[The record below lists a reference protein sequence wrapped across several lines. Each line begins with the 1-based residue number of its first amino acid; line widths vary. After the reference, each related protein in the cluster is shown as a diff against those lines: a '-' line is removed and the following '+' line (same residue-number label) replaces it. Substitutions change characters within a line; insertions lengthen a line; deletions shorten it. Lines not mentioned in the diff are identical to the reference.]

1 MKRTALTLFMT
12 LAGLAAVPM
21 AARAD
26 DAAAPAAAAS
36 APADAAS
43 PIAYNVGLVSDYRYR
58 GISQSRDQPALQG
71 GVDYTSS
78 FGLYLGTWLSTIKW
92 IKDAG
97 PAAGVN
103 TGSTPAEWDLY
114 GGYRGDIIKD
124 TLTYDVGGLY
134 YLYVSNKYNQVGA
147 NADTFEIY
155 GALTYGPATLKYSH
169 ALTNLFGFVDS
180 KNSGYLDLS
189 ANFDLGSGFSL
200 TPHIGHQ
207 EIKHTTGAPVNYSYT
222 DYSLTLG
229 KDFGNGLSVS
239 AAAVGTDD
247 KKLANGLAAFSYTS
261 DPAGDGYKSLQK
273 ATLVVG
279 VKYTF

>member
-1 MKRTALTLFMT
+1 MRKTIIAASLASAAFAAPGFANAQTA
-12 LAGLAAVPM
+12 P
-21 AARAD
+21 
-26 DAAAPAAAAS
+26 AAAPA
-36 APADAAS
+36 PTPDFTFTG
-43 PIAYNVGLVSDYRYR
+43 NVGLFSSYRFRGIDQTFGKPAIQGGIDFSHVSGFYLGNWNSNVNQGAGYPGGNIEMDFYGGWRKTWGDWGIDLGALYYYYPGTNAGPNTLGSPANNRPGGATHTGSVHNTDIYIAGSWKWISLKYSDAVSDY
-58 GISQSRDQPALQG
+58 
-71 GVDYTSS
+71 
-78 FGLYLGTWLSTIKW
+78 F
-92 IKDAG
+92 
-97 PAAGVN
+97 
-103 TGSTPAEWDLY
+103 STPN
-114 GGYRGDIIKD
+114 
-124 TLTYDVGGLY
+124 T
-134 YLYVSNKYNQVGA
+134 
-147 NADTFEIY
+147 
-155 GALTYGPATLKYSH
+155 
-169 ALTNLFGFVDS
+169 